1 MFFFVL
7 SGLYTYLCKI
17 EQFKQ
22 GGHANEK
29 DTIYFNVEHR
39 YPANAGS

>member
-7 SGLYTYLCKI
+7 LRLYTYLCHVEKF
-17 EQFKQ
+17 EL

-29 DTIYFNVEHR
+29 DTVYISAEHR
-39 YPANAGS
+39 YPANAGG